1 MVLTT
6 ITTSQGRPVVAFT
19 TNNKRQGRRA
29 AEGYLACHHVPVGCL
44 IIQDRTS

>member
-6 ITTSQGRPVVAFT
+6 ITTRQGRPLVAFT

-29 AEGYLACHHVPVGCL
+29 AEGYLACHEVPVGCL
-44 IIQDRTS
+44 IVQDHAA